1 MAPAPGPHT
10 HGVVHSTI
18 DELIAADMAT
28 AMALVG
34 L

>member
-1 MAPAPGPHT
+1 MGGAR
-10 HGVVHSTI
+10 GVINAGI